1 MAVFTSVAAN
11 VVDPVQISDSIT
23 TYYTAPATAGGYA
36 EIVEMSVA
44 NDTTTSVVISLYNV
58 PSGGSA
64 DDTNIITKNLTLP
77 AGSSIS
83 ITKLLGHIYLE
94 PSGFIRA
101 IAAAASQATLKITA
115 FEVS

>member
-1 MAVFTSVAAN
+1 MALPTAAAIN
-11 VVDPVQISDSIT
+11 VVDAIQIDSSLT
-23 TYYTAPATAGGYA
+23 TYYTAPSTAGGYA
-36 EIVEMSVA
+36 EIVEMTIA

-58 PSGGSA
+58 PNGGSA

-77 AGSSIS
+77 AGSTVS
-83 ITKLLGHIYLE
+83 ITELLGHLYLE

-101 IAAAASQATLKITA
+101 IAAAASQATLHITA